1 MLLALSGGGKPRRKG
16 KRAAAALQACRS
28 RRAGVARSCY
38 HTQPL
43 PVLRTDRAGCPVKK
57 HIKRWPPVGRT
68 PESPWAVWPIT
79 YLTGGLSA
87 PYAARMYWRALLRK
101 YGHLVSN
108 RLRHAFACLRQS
120 IGLTHRGVARQP
132 ELVCP
137 APRLHLLSP
146 EPSTVL
152 NKVDSPYTVSV
163 YPIEQE
169 PGVWFATY
177 LINEYRD
184 GTERL
189 LANVSMRHNVHGTEA
204 LARNAARL
212 AGRAAIARLT
222 HRHTN

>member
-1 MLLALSGGGKPRRKG
+1 MH
-16 KRAAAALQACRS
+16 Q
-28 RRAGVARSCY
+28 GV
-38 HTQPL
+38 
-43 PVLRTDRAGCPVKK
+43 
-57 HIKRWPPVGRT
+57 
-68 PESPWAVWPIT
+68 
-79 YLTGGLSA
+79 
-87 PYAARMYWRALLRK
+87 
-101 YGHLVSN
+101 
-108 RLRHAFACLRQS
+108 
-120 IGLTHRGVARQP
+120 GLTHRGVAHQQ

-137 APRLHLLSP
+137 GAPRLHQLSP

-222 HRHTN
+222 HRHKN

>member
-1 MLLALSGGGKPRRKG
+1 MLRVLSSGVS
-16 KRAAAALQACRS
+16 QCRS
-28 RRAGVARSCY
+28 RRARVARSCY
-38 HTQPL
+38 HAQPL
-43 PVLRTDRAGCPVKK
+43 PIVQMDRAGCPARQ
-57 HIKRWPPVGRT
+57 HTKRWPPVGRT
-68 PESPWAVWPIT
+68 PESSWAMRPIT

-87 PYAARMYWRALLRK
+87 PYAARMYWRAGLRK

-108 RLRHAFACLRQS
+108 RLRHAFVCVLQ
-120 IGLTHRGVARQP
+120 GVGPTHRGVVHRQ
-132 ELVCP
+132 ELDCP
-137 APRLHLLSP
+137 SAPHLHQRSP

-222 HRHTN
+222 RRHTN

>member
-1 MLLALSGGGKPRRKG
+1 MRKQIVAACIRRNGAKALGVVE
-16 KRAAAALQACRS
+16 AACS
-28 RRAGVARSCY
+28 AGVARNCY
-38 HTQPL
+38 YAPSL
-43 PVLRTDRAGCPVKK
+43 PVVRTDRAGCLARR
-57 HIKRWPPVGRT
+57 HTKRWPPVGRT
-68 PESPWAVWPIT
+68 PESPWAIRPIT

-87 PYAARMYWRALLRK
+87 PYAARMYWRAGLRK
-101 YGHLVSN
+101 YGHLVAN
-108 RLRHAFACLRQS
+108 RSRHAFVRMLQS
-120 IGLTHRGVARQP
+120 VGLTHRGVAHQP
-132 ELVCP
+132 EVDCP
-137 APRLHLLSP
+137 RAPRLHQRSP

-222 HRHTN
+222 HRHKN